1 MRRGGVKIKS
11 YKWGYCEQIAKVAC
25 RTDSLKKQK
34 FWARALLLEIPEVGK
49 VLIDTGY
56 STHFFEA
63 TKTFP
68 YRLYRYLTPVV
79 LEEDPAI
86 LPVDYVLI
94 THFHP
99 DHIGGLHNYQDIP
112 WIYAKKGF
120 DALKN
125 LKGLKALRQGFI
137 PPLLP
142 SKIPRGSQAISEF
155 GSTPFSDWFPAVD
168 LFGNNQLYAFDL
180 PGHAVGQMGVAFRV
194 EKGWVLYV
202 ADAAW
207 SAKAVYEGAPPNA
220 LGLLAQNNRRE
231 YLETFWK
238 LHKLIKEHSDITILT
253 THGEEES
260 NE

>member
-1 MRRGGVKIKS
+1 M
-11 YKWGYCEQIAKVAC
+11 
-25 RTDSLKKQK
+25 
-34 FWARALLLEIPEVGK
+34 
-49 VLIDTGY
+49 
-56 STHFFEA
+56 
-63 TKTFP
+63 
-68 YRLYRYLTPVV
+68 

-99 DHIGGLHNYQDIP
+99 DHIGGLHNYQDTP
-112 WIYAKKGF
+112 WIYPKKGF

-142 SKIPRGSQAISEF
+142 SKIPIGSQAISEF
-155 GSTPFSDWFPAVD
+155 GSNPFSGWFPAVD

-207 SAKAVYEGAPPNA
+207 SAKAVYEGVPPNA
-220 LGLLAQNNRRE
+220 LGLLVQNNRRE

-238 LHKLIKEHSDITILT
+238 LHKLIKENSDITILT
-253 THGEEES
+253 THGEEEN